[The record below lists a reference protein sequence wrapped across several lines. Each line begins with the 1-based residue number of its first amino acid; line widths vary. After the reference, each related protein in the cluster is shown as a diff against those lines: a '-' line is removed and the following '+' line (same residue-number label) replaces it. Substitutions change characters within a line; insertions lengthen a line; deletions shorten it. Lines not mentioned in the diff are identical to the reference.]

1 MKAAYINFA
10 QTLRQIA
17 HETGLALLL
26 WADANTVQRYANQY
40 HDTRQQ
46 LLTLLPDAAPFC
58 TPLPAD
64 ASAGSIRLAARTA
77 AAYVERLLPTDPEEP
92 PMDSQAKHTHNT
104 SNTDIAD
111 ALDTLANRLNE
122 RDANPHRVQAYRLAA
137 ETVRHHEQPL
147 AEMLQNDGVD
157 VLKTLPWIGDSLA
170 SRIAGFVETGHLRL
184 LDDIRNAFQPKRL
197 FTRVPGI
204 GPELAQRLYD
214 ELGIET
220 LEALEVAAHDGR
232 LEGVEGFGRR
242 RVRALRAQ
250 LNMMLGRQARR
261 RAHRLRTSQPGRD
274 EEAPSIADLLN
285 VDLEYRYRSARNE
298 LHRIAPRRFN
308 PEGEA
313 WLPVLNTQRR
323 PWRFTALFSNTARA
337 HELEK
342 TDDWVV
348 IYAEHGDLERQYT
361 VVTEARGELKG
372 ERVVRG
378 REAECRTYY
387 AERQAQAA

>member
-1 MKAAYINFA
+1 MNTTYTNLA

-17 HETGLALLL
+17 FETGLALLL
-26 WADANTVQRYANQY
+26 GADADTVQRYATQY
-40 HDTRQQ
+40 HDTCQQ
-46 LLTLLPDAAPFC
+46 LLTLMPDAAPFC
-58 TPLPAD
+58 PPLPAD

-92 PMDSQAKHTHNT
+92 PMTNKPNVQN
-104 SNTDIAD
+104 NDIAD
-111 ALDTLANRLNE
+111 ALDTLADRLNE

-147 AEMLQNDGVD
+147 AEMLATDGVEA
-157 VLKTLPWIGDSLA
+157 LKTLPWIGDSLA

-184 LDDIRNAFQPKRL
+184 LEDIRSEFQPKRL

-220 LEALEVAAHDGR
+220 LEELEVAAHDGR

-261 RAHRLRTSQPGRD
+261 RAHRLRASQPGRD

-285 VDLEYRYRSARNE
+285 VDLEYRYRSTRNE

-348 IYAEHGDLERQYT
+348 LYAERGDQELQYT
-361 VVTEARGELKG
+361 VVTETRGELKG

-387 AERQAQAA
+387 AEREAQAA